1 MTLSYKQTTADKVFF
16 TSVKIKNQKMG
27 VKKFAGEI
35 TNVQCKSQHASRK
48 ESDSG
53 QQNSADLYY
62 SQRCTSASSCAIK
75 HDIFLKKNGKTDH
88 VSPIL

>member
-1 MTLSYKQTTADKVFF
+1 
-16 TSVKIKNQKMG
+16 MG

-75 HDIFLKKNGKTDH
+75 HDIFLKKKWEDRSCVTYTLED
-88 VSPIL
+88 IFYQRRL